1 MAAPA
6 FSDIAKPANDVINK
20 DFYHAAAAAFE
31 LKLKAPDGLAINAKG
46 TSPHSGAISS
56 SFEAKKV
63 IAKGITVTETLTSAN
78 IINTKVELDNTFTNG
93 LKAEFLSAFSAKD
106 GAKPHKL
113 SLYFKQGPAHVR
125 GFFTYNPTSGNV
137 DATAD
142 VAVAHQ
148 GFVVGGEAGYD
159 LQKAAV
165 TRYAAALGYSTP
177 LYSGAVTAS
186 NNLSVLAASYYHRV
200 NASTEAGV
208 KATYDTKTSSAVGM
222 EIASKYKIDPAS
234 FAKAKINDRG
244 LLSLAYNTKINQ
256 GFTFGIGVSL
266 DTQKLN
272 EASHKIGTSFT
283 FEG

>member
-1 MAAPA
+1 M
-6 FSDIAKPANDVINK
+6 
-20 DFYHAAAAAFE
+20 
-31 LKLKAPDGLAINAKG
+31 G
-46 TSPHSGAISS
+46 
-56 SFEAKKV
+56 
-63 IAKGITVTETLTSAN
+63 
-78 IINTKVELDNTFTNG
+78 
-93 LKAEFLSAFSAKD
+93 
-106 GAKPHKL
+106 
-113 SLYFKQGPAHVR
+113 
-125 GFFTYNPTSGNV
+125 
-137 DATAD
+137 ATAD

-222 EIASKYKIDPAS
+222 EIASKSKID
-234 FAKAKINDRG
+234 
-244 LLSLAYNTKINQ
+244 Q

-266 DTQKLN
+266 DPQKLN

-283 FEG
+283 FEGWVAHPRSHARPYDKTNGLLAGFHG